1 MGCDMSIKII
11 LADDHRLFRDMLS
24 SLLDEQTG
32 MEVVARA
39 NNGRETVKLV
49 REKRPDVV
57 IMDITMPD
65 LNGIDAT
72 SQINS
77 ESPEVKVIG
86 LSMHTDKRFII
97 RMFRAGAKGY
107 LDKDCAFKELTT
119 AIFTVIKGKTYLSP
133 KIFDTLFPDVFL
145 GNSLDAE
152 YTKSNPLTKREREI
166 LQLIAEGWQTKEIA
180 FQLNVSSK
188 TIDTH
193 RHNIMDKLN
202 VNSIA
207 ELTKF
212 AIREG
217 LTSLED

>member
-1 MGCDMSIKII
+1 MESDMSIKII

-24 SLLDEQTG
+24 SLLDERTG

-49 REKRPDVV
+49 REHRPDVV

-72 SQINS
+72 GQINS

-86 LSMHTDKRFII
+86 LSMHSDKRFITG
-97 RMFRAGAKGY
+97 MFKAGAKGY
-107 LDKDCAFKELTT
+107 LDKDCAFKELTK
-119 AIFTVIKGKTYLSP
+119 AIFTVLKGRIYLSQ
-133 KIFDTLFPDVFL
+133 KIFDTLFPGDSL
-145 GNSLDAE
+145 GNFFGSDHA
-152 YTKSNPLTKREREI
+152 TFNSLTKREREI

-180 FQLNVSSK
+180 FHLSISPK
-188 TIDTH
+188 TVDTH

-202 VNSIA
+202 MNSIA

-217 LTSLED
+217 LTALED

>member
-1 MGCDMSIKII
+1 MSIKII

>member
-1 MGCDMSIKII
+1 
-11 LADDHRLFRDMLS
+11 MLS
-24 SLLDEQTG
+24 ALLDEQTG

-49 REKRPDVV
+49 QEKRPDVV

-72 SQINS
+72 SQIIS

-119 AIFTVIKGKTYLSP
+119 AIFTVEKGKTYLSQ
-133 KIFDTLFPDVFL
+133 KIFDTLFPDVV
-145 GNSLDAE
+145 LDNTLDTE
-152 YTKSNPLTKREREI
+152 HTKSNPLTKREREI

-180 FQLNVSSK
+180 FHLNVSSK
-188 TIDTH
+188 TVDTH

-202 VNSIA
+202 INSIA

>member
-72 SQINS
+72 SQIIS

-107 LDKDCAFKELTT
+107 LDKDCAFKELTA
-119 AIFTVIKGKTYLSP
+119 AIFTVIKGKIYLSQ

-152 YTKSNPLTKREREI
+152 DTKSNPLTKREREI

-180 FQLNVSSK
+180 FHLNVSSK
-188 TIDTH
+188 TVDTH

-202 VNSIA
+202 VKSIA